1 MDESTINEWYS
12 FYLFEY
18 QLFISDMITLFCLEL
33 ITPFFVNVFFSFSI
47 YLLCDTLQ
55 FEGGNLAASKIRNLE
70 CPNYEICLIDY
81 GCGKFNR
88 KIHIMEQ
95 YP

>member
-33 ITPFFVNVFFSFSI
+33 ITPFFVNVFGARVKTCVFVCYF
-47 YLLCDTLQ
+47 LL
-55 FEGGNLAASKIRNLE
+55 
-70 CPNYEICLIDY
+70 
-81 GCGKFNR
+81 
-88 KIHIMEQ
+88 
-95 YP
+95 

>member
-55 FEGGNLAASKIRNLE
+55 LYQMA
-70 CPNYEICLIDY
+70 CPD
-81 GCGKFNR
+81 R
-88 KIHIMEQ
+88 SAQ
-95 YP
+95 YKVSDRARFFVEEYNE

>member
-47 YLLCDTLQ
+47 YLHPEVT
-55 FEGGNLAASKIRNLE
+55 KRV
-70 CPNYEICLIDY
+70 
-81 GCGKFNR
+81 
-88 KIHIMEQ
+88 
-95 YP
+95 

>member
-55 FEGGNLAASKIRNLE
+55 LYQMA
-70 CPNYEICLIDY
+70 CPIGLHSIKYQIGRVSLL
-81 GCGKFNR
+81 KS
-88 KIHIMEQ
+88 IMSDVIFIK
-95 YP
+95 P